1 MPSIT
6 PMMSTI
12 LREEALIEPMVST
25 TWLTTLPPLTATSEA
40 ETAS

>member
-12 LREEALIEPMVST
+12 FLDDALIEAMVST
-25 TWLTTLPPLTATSEA
+25 TWLTTSPPFTATSEA
-40 ETAS
+40 DSAS